1 MNKWQAYLRTAL
13 IVLAIILA
21 QHYFFYFIDRKEYI
35 FSLLPLLLFSMAMW
49 DVSQQ
54 YENNVEAD
62 GLPKIILTFDPDQID
77 EEQAT
82 AIIDEITTVM
92 RKYQK

>member
-1 MNKWQAYLRTAL
+1 MSKWQAYLRTAL

-21 QHYFFYFIDRKEYI
+21 QHYFSYFIDRKEYI
-35 FSLLPLLLFSMAMW
+35 FSLLPLLLFTMAIW

-62 GLPKIILTFDPDQID
+62 GLPKIILTLDPDQIN
-77 EEQAT
+77 EEQVT
-82 AIIDEITTVM
+82 ALIDEITTTM
-92 RKYQK
+92 DKYQK